1 MSTISTKYKKKVCPP
16 TPDGYDENEA
26 KKTPTWKK
34 WQNLKPGE
42 SLTYVKTYVKG
53 RGNDEKYLLRR
64 LSYKRRHDQK
74 RREEME
80 ALGCT
85 QRQLPTARKEAKKKQ
100 KNNNNKKEQN
110 KTSRSKMSSSNKRK
124 RKSTYS
130 LPENDNNE
138 NNNNDRQKEE
148 RQRRR
153 IARENKLSSNNNKT
167 ARVYKF
173 KRL

>member
-16 TPDGYDENEA
+16 TPEGYDENEA

-42 SLTYVKTYVKG
+42 SLTYVKTFVKG
-53 RGNDEKYLLRR
+53 RGHDEKYLLRR
-64 LSYKRRHDQK
+64 LSYKRRVDQK

-110 KTSRSKMSSSNKRK
+110 KTSRSKMSSNKRK
-124 RKSTYS
+124 RKSTE
-130 LPENDNNE
+130 LPENNNDNN
-138 NNNNDRQKEE
+138 N
-148 RQRRR
+148 
-153 IARENKLSSNNNKT
+153 RE
-167 ARVYKF
+167 
-173 KRL
+173 